1 MVDLEAIRTKI
12 KASVELPP
20 PEERRAIRISAGVV
34 QQDIADAFQ
43 PPVHRETVSRWERGE
58 RMPRG
63 RNLIAYVTVL
73 NELRKGSA

>member
-12 KASVELPP
+12 KAAVELPP
-20 PEERRAIRISAGVV
+20 PEKRRAIRIAAGLA

-63 RNLIAYVTVL
+63 QNLVAYVTVL
-73 NELRKGSA
+73 NELRNGRP